1 MEDFLHERRIGHIT
15 RLHLGHQTR
24 NLTVFSIRGSW
35 DREIIH
41 KRRRLDRERKLGKD
55 SARVSRKNTQTRE
68 ETAVIERCKR
78 GDLSAFDDLVRM
90 YEKQVYNFAYR
101 MTGNYDD
108 ANDIS
113 SEAFMKVY
121 QAIGSFR
128 GESNFSTW
136 LFRIV
141 TNLYLDH
148 RKRSKAYMNVPLDEY
163 IELEES
169 SVARQIEDPSPGP
182 SDLLESGERSEIVM
196 KAIGEL
202 PEYQRMMVLLFHT
215 MGQTYEEIA
224 ESLGLPI
231 GTVKSR
237 LNRARLSLKEKLEP
251 VRELFQ

>member
-1 MEDFLHERRIGHIT
+1 MCTYSSG
-15 RLHLGHQTR
+15 
-24 NLTVFSIRGSW
+24 VP
-35 DREIIH
+35 REPAKH
-41 KRRRLDRERKLGKD
+41 TFEEVQVEEQRKLDK
-55 SARVSRKNTQTRE
+55 SCVRLRKKPQQSRE
-68 ETAVIERCKR
+68 ENQLVQRCKQ
-78 GDLSAFDDLVRM
+78 GDLSSFDELVRL

-108 ANDIS
+108 ANDIAA
-113 SEAFMKVY
+113 EAFIKVF
-121 QAIGSFR
+121 QSVGSFR
-128 GESNFSTW
+128 GDSSFSTW

-182 SDLLESGERSEIVM
+182 ADLIESGERSEIIM
-196 KAIGEL
+196 KAISEL

-224 ESLGLPI
+224 DSLGLPI

-251 VRELFQ
+251 VRELFQQ